1 MVSLTKLAN
10 IIFSAALLLTFA
22 SNANAA
28 PPNAGKIRIKADH
41 TSAWVYV
48 NGKKKGM
55 TPDEGYT
62 DILLSEGG
70 YTILVEKESKDGKWV
85 WRAER
90 EVFVGEDSQTK
101 LKFSLKK
108 QATSKQLSQFEGRIN
123 EMLTDIRQR
132 MVEIPAGSFRMGDL
146 SGDGGSNEKP
156 VHRVTV
162 PAFRMSAIEVPFAW
176 YDLYVAVSGSAS
188 PSDEGWG
195 RKDRPV
201 INVNWSEASGFVE
214 WLNQV
219 AKPQHPFRLPSEAEW
234 EYAARAG
241 TTTKYWWGDS
251 VGRGNANCNDKCG
264 DRWKKTAPVAS
275 FDANRFG
282 LYDTVGNVWE
292 WTQDC
297 WNGSYGGAPSDG
309 SAWESRECSLRVL
322 RGGSWDDHPRYA
334 SAANRYHYSVGNRNY
349 SEGFRLA
356 QDR

>member
-1 MVSLTKLAN
+1 
-10 IIFSAALLLTFA
+10 
-22 SNANAA
+22 
-28 PPNAGKIRIKADH
+28 
-41 TSAWVYV
+41 
-48 NGKKKGM
+48 
-55 TPDEGYT
+55 
-62 DILLSEGG
+62 
-70 YTILVEKESKDGKWV
+70 
-85 WRAER
+85 
-90 EVFVGEDSQTK
+90 
-101 LKFSLKK
+101 
-108 QATSKQLSQFEGRIN
+108 
-123 EMLTDIRQR
+123 MLTDIRQR

-309 SAWESRECSLRVL
+309 SAWESRECSDRVL
-322 RGGSWDDHPRYA
+322 RGGSWF
-334 SAANRYHYSVGNRNY
+334 S
-349 SEGFRLA
+349 
-356 QDR
+356 